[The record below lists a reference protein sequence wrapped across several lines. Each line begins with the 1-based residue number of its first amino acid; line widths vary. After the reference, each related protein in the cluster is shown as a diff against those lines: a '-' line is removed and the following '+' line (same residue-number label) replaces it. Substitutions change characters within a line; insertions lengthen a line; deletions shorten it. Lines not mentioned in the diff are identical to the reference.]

1 MENSQ
6 LRQLYRYRDDC
17 TSINFRNFLTISQD
31 IYPPSLS
38 LTQENDQFIEANVLD
53 MQVKIE
59 GGNIITKVFC
69 KTDLFP
75 FHVISLPFL
84 ESNLN
89 SRICYKVFYGQ
100 VIRFQRLCNY
110 QSDFEERVKFLLDT
124 LLGRGYNFGML
135 KREFCKSV
143 NKYISEFQRWAIP
156 LDFDKWFINIS
167 RNIPSSVSS
176 QPAI

>member
-1 MENSQ
+1 MHINKFKKLSDNFS
-6 LRQLYRYRDDC
+6 RYL
-17 TSINFRNFLTISQD
+17 S
-31 IYPPSLS
+31 PSLA
-38 LTQENDQFIEANVLD
+38 LTQENDQSDEANVLD
-53 MQVKIE
+53 MQVKLE

-69 KTDLFP
+69 KTDVFP

-84 ESNLN
+84 ESNLY

-100 VIRFQRLCNY
+100 IIRFQRLCNY
-110 QSDFEERVKFLLDT
+110 QNDFEERVRFLLET

-167 RNIPSSVSS
+167 RNTPSISS
-176 QPAI
+176 QPAY

>member
-1 MENSQ
+1 
-6 LRQLYRYRDDC
+6 
-17 TSINFRNFLTISQD
+17 
-31 IYPPSLS
+31 
-38 LTQENDQFIEANVLD
+38 

-69 KTDLFP
+69 KTDIFP

-100 VIRFQRLCNY
+100 IIRFQRLCSF
-110 QSDFEERVKFLLDT
+110 QTDFEERVRSLLEI

-143 NKYISEFQRWAIP
+143 SKYISEFQRWAIP
-156 LDFDKWFINIS
+156 LDFDKWFVSIS
-167 RNIPSSVSS
+167 RNNPSSVSS
-176 QPAI
+176 QPSN